1 MTCKKQE
8 KAHSKETKISSE
20 PDLDITQIL
29 TLSGREFK
37 IIIIHMLTGA
47 ILEKVNHIQG

>member
-8 KAHSKETKISSE
+8 KAPSKETKISSA
-20 PDLDITQIL
+20 PDLAITQIL
-29 TLSGREFK
+29 TSGREFK

-47 ILEKVNHIQG
+47 ILEKVNHIQR